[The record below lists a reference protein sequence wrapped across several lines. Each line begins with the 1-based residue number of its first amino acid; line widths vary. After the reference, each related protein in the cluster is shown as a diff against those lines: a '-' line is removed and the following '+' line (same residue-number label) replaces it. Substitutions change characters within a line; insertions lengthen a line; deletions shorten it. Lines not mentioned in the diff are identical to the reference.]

1 MMLKERDSDVD
12 GEKINLKK
20 HLNNEKK
27 KNIELNEQNGQ
38 LREELETYKN
48 TIMGEMLEKD

>member
-12 GEKINLKK
+12 GEKITLKK

-27 KNIELNEQNGQ
+27 KSIELSE
-38 LREELETYKN
+38 
-48 TIMGEMLEKD
+48 

>member
-1 MMLKERDSDVD
+1 MLKERDSDVD

-48 TIMGEMLEKD
+48 SIMGEMLEKD